1 MMNIE
6 TSENTGS
13 VWRRGLRQR
22 SIHNPQ
28 SNIQHR
34 IRRAFTLLEVIVVV
48 TIIALLAMMVAP
60 KLLQNIWK
68 AKQKVARAEVA
79 SIAQQL
85 QLYLADNGM
94 TRPSEDL
101 DLNVL
106 VPQYFATNEDL
117 IDPWGRPYLL
127 IVPGLSG
134 GEFDVVSYG
143 ANGEPG
149 GDGEDKDVNHNIK
162 D

>member
-1 MMNIE
+1 MNIE
-6 TSENTGS
+6 RTDNMCSYTTSGPRSRPIQNPPFNIH
-13 VWRRGLRQR
+13 RRL
-22 SIHNPQ
+22 
-28 SNIQHR
+28 
-34 IRRAFTLLEVIVVV
+34 RRAFTLLEVIVVV

-68 AKQKVARAEVA
+68 AKQRVASSEVR

-85 QLYLADNGM
+85 QLYLADNGL
-94 TRPSEDL
+94 TRPPEDL

-106 VPQYFATNEDL
+106 VPQYFNTAEDL
-117 IDPWGRPYLL
+117 IDPWKRPYILV
-127 IVPGLSG
+127 VPGNSG
-134 GEFDVVSYG
+134 AEFDIVSFG

-149 GDGEDKDVNHNIK
+149 GEGEDKDVNSNIK